1 MDRKKCGYPG
11 SIVTKNILDNTVTAG
26 NRCHVI
32 RIINEKEKWERE
44 YEDYIKENQM

>member
-1 MDRKKCGYPG
+1 M
-11 SIVTKNILDNTVTAG
+11 TKNILDNTVTAG